1 MSGNISALRTHQF
14 RVWSCANR
22 PLLACQVV
30 RSQISCLG
38 EFSIAPRIGGMAR
51 LVHDC
56 GSGSSSRNPRGVSFC
71 LRGVGLL
78 GCRRDVGAADR
89 NSTTTSPPWPPPR
102 PLSPHRRPHQRPTKD
117 PTPPSAPRCPDPRA
131 DPRPDPPKPTCCM
144 HQASTALPFSRRQPP
159 APLR

>member
-56 GSGSSSRNPRGVSFC
+56 GSGEPQAAGIR
-71 LRGVGLL
+71 VGFRFVCVVWGFL
-78 GCRRDVGAADR
+78 DVVV
-89 NSTTTSPPWPPPR
+89 T
-102 PLSPHRRPHQRPTKD
+102 
-117 PTPPSAPRCPDPRA
+117 
-131 DPRPDPPKPTCCM
+131 
-144 HQASTALPFSRRQPP
+144 
-159 APLR
+159 